1 MKGLST
7 VTEAILEILNLNLE
21 REGREVLRDVS
32 LELLPGEVHTLMGL
46 NGSGKSSLAYTI
58 MGCEGYIPASG
69 KILFEGKDL
78 IRLPIVERAR
88 LGITLA
94 WQEPA
99 RFEGIPVGKYV
110 GIGMKTPN
118 REHVVAALDAVSLPA
133 KFYGYR
139 ATDQSLS
146 GGERKRIEL
155 ASVYAMHPRLAI
167 LDEPDSGIDV
177 LTLGDIGVL
186 IRRMAAEGCA
196 VLLITHN
203 EELVSI
209 SDKASIMCAGSIIFT
224 GTPLEAHQYFSKR
237 CMAHF
242 EMLGSQPWNTT
253 DPQVQEA
260 FASNG
265 VLRNRLHDEEGHSA

>member
-1 MKGLST
+1 MLEPLLKIENLSL
-7 VTEAILEILNLNLE
+7 ERNGREILRGVNI
-21 REGREVLRDVS
+21 S
-32 LELLPGEVHTLMGL
+32 LYPGQVHILMGL

-58 MGCEGYIPASG
+58 MGCEGYKPSSG
-69 KILFEGKDL
+69 RLIFEGQE
-78 IRLPIVERAR
+78 IAGFSIMERAR
-88 LGITLA
+88 LGVTLA

-110 GIGMKTPN
+110 GLGMKVPDRN
-118 REHVVAALDAVSLPA
+118 EVASALEAVSLPA

-139 ATDQSLS
+139 AADHTLS

-203 EELVSI
+203 EELVSVA
-209 SDKASIMCAGSIIFT
+209 DVASIMCAGAIIFT
-224 GTPLEAHQYFSKR
+224 GSPLEAHQYFTRR
-237 CMAHF
+237 CLAHY
-242 EMLGSQPWNTT
+242 ESLGAQPWNEA
-253 DPQVQEA
+253 DPEVQA
-260 FASNG
+260 AYASNG
-265 VLRNRLHDEEGHSA
+265 YGRAGTPGAG

>member
-1 MKGLST
+1 LAD
-7 VTEAILEILNLNLE
+7 AILKIQNLYLE
-21 REGREVLRDVS
+21 RDGREVLRDVN
-32 LELLPGEVHTLMGL
+32 LELTPGQVHTLMGL

-58 MGCEGYIPASG
+58 MGCEGYTPASG
-69 KILFEGKDL
+69 QILFEGKEL
-78 IRLPIVERAR
+78 NGLSIVERAR

-110 GIGMKTPN
+110 GIGMKIPN
-118 REHVVAALDAVSLPA
+118 RDSVVAALDAVSLPA

-167 LDEPDSGIDV
+167 LDEPDSGIDT
-177 LTLGDIGVL
+177 LTLGDVGVL

-203 EELVSI
+203 DELVSV
-209 SDKASIMCAGSIIFT
+209 SDMASIMCAGSIIFS
-224 GTPLEAHQYFSKR
+224 GLPLEAHQYFTQR
-237 CMAHF
+237 CMAHYGS
-242 EMLGSQPWNTT
+242 LGAQPWNEA

-265 VLRNRLHDEEGHSA
+265 NRLAGIQGKGDR

>member
-1 MKGLST
+1 MN
-7 VTEAILEILNLNLE
+7 EPILTIEDLYLNRDGQEILRGVNLE
-21 REGREVLRDVS
+21 VY
-32 LELLPGEVHTLMGL
+32 PGQVHTLMGL

-58 MGCEGYIPASG
+58 MGCDGYRPSSG
-69 KILFEGKDL
+69 HILYEGKE
-78 IRLPIVERAR
+78 ISRLSIVERAR
-88 LGITLA
+88 LGVTLA

-110 GIGMKTPN
+110 GLGMKTPS
-118 REHVVAALDAVSLPA
+118 REQVVSALDAVSLPS
-133 KFYGYR
+133 KFYGFR
-139 ATDQSLS
+139 AADNTLS

-203 EELVSI
+203 EELVSVA
-209 SDKASIMCAGSIIFT
+209 DVASIMCAGAIIFS
-224 GTPLEAHQYFSKR
+224 GPPLEAHQYFTRR
-237 CMAHF
+237 CLAHY
-242 EMLGSQPWNTT
+242 ESLGAQPWNKA
-253 DPQVQEA
+253 DPQVQA
-260 FASNG
+260 AYASNG
-265 VLRNRLHDEEGHSA
+265 VGRGGFPGVGERRE

>member
-1 MKGLST
+1 M
-7 VTEAILEILNLNLE
+7 TEPLLKIEDLFLERDGREILRGVNLNLY
-21 REGREVLRDVS
+21 
-32 LELLPGEVHTLMGL
+32 PGQVHTLMGL

-58 MGCEGYIPASG
+58 MGCEGYTPCSG
-69 KILFEGKDL
+69 KILFEGKEL
-78 IRLPIVERAR
+78 SGLSIAERAR
-88 LGITLA
+88 LGVTLA

-110 GIGMKTPN
+110 GLGIRTPN
-118 REHVVAALDAVSLPA
+118 RDQVVAALEAVSLPA

-139 ATDQSLS
+139 SADNTLS

-155 ASVYAMHPRLAI
+155 ASVYTMHPRVAI

-203 EELVSI
+203 EELVSVA
-209 SDKASIMCAGSIIFT
+209 DLASIMCAGAIIFS
-224 GTPLEAHQYFSKR
+224 GSPLEAHQYFTRR
-237 CMAHF
+237 CLAHY
-242 EMLGSQPWNTT
+242 ESLGAQPWNDA
-253 DPQVQEA
+253 DPEVRA
-260 FASNG
+260 AYASNG
-265 VLRNRLHDEEGHSA
+265 FGRSGKPGVGET

>member
-1 MKGLST
+1 MAEPLLQI
-7 VTEAILEILNLNLE
+7 EDLNLE
-21 REGREVLRDVS
+21 RDGREILRGVS
-32 LELLPGEVHTLMGL
+32 LRLYPGQVHTLMGL

-58 MGCEGYIPASG
+58 MGCEGYKPTSG
-69 KILFEGKDL
+69 RLLFENQELSGL
-78 IRLPIVERAR
+78 SIMERAR
-88 LGITLA
+88 LGVTLA

-110 GIGMKTPN
+110 GLGMKTPN
-118 REHVVAALDAVSLPA
+118 RDQVVSALEAVSLPA

-139 ATDQSLS
+139 AADSTLS

-186 IRRMAAEGCA
+186 IRRLATEGCA

-203 EELVSI
+203 EELVSVA
-209 SDKASIMCAGSIIFT
+209 DMASIMCAGAIIFT
-224 GTPLEAHQYFSKR
+224 GSPLEAHQYFTRR
-237 CMAHF
+237 CLAHY
-242 EMLGSQPWNTT
+242 ESLGAQPWDEA
-253 DPQVQEA
+253 DPQVQA
-260 FASNG
+260 AYASNG
-265 VLRNRLHDEEGHSA
+265 FIRSGMPGTGE

>member
-1 MKGLST
+1 LKGQLT
-7 VTEAILEILNLNLE
+7 VTEALLQIRNLNLD
-21 REGREVLRDVS
+21 RDGRQVLRDVN
-32 LELLPGEVHTLMGL
+32 LELYPGQVHTLMGL

-69 KILFEGKDL
+69 QILFEGKEL
-78 IRLPIVERAR
+78 IGLSIVERAR

-110 GIGMKTPN
+110 GVGMKTPN
-118 REHVVAALDAVSLPA
+118 RDHVVAALDAVSLPA

-139 ATDQSLS
+139 STDQSLS

-155 ASVYAMHPRLAI
+155 ASVYAMHPHLAI

-203 EELVSI
+203 DELVSV
-209 SDKASIMCAGSIIFT
+209 SDMASIMCAGSIIFS
-224 GTPLEAHQYFSKR
+224 GSPLEAHQYFTKR
-237 CMAHF
+237 CMAHY
-242 EMLGSQPWNTT
+242 ESLGSQPWNEA
-253 DPQVQEA
+253 DPLVQEA
-260 FASNG
+260 YASNG
-265 VLRNRLHDEEGHSA
+265 VPRTSFQAEGGR

>member
-1 MKGLST
+1 VTDALLQIKNLS
-7 VTEAILEILNLNLE
+7 LE
-21 REGREVLRDVS
+21 RDGRQVLRDVN
-32 LELLPGEVHTLMGL
+32 LELYPGQVHTLMGL

-58 MGCEGYIPASG
+58 MGCEGYRPSAG
-69 KILFEGKDL
+69 QILYEGQEL
-78 IRLPIVERAR
+78 NGLSIVERAR
-88 LGITLA
+88 LGVTLA

-110 GIGMKTPN
+110 GVGMKTPN
-118 REHVVAALDAVSLPA
+118 RDHVVAALDAVSLSA

-139 ATDQSLS
+139 STDQSLS

-203 EELVSI
+203 DELVSV

-224 GTPLEAHQYFSKR
+224 GSPLEAHQYFSQR
-237 CMAHF
+237 CMAHY
-242 EMLGSQPWNTT
+242 ESLGAQPWNEA

-265 VLRNRLHDEEGHSA
+265 LRRTSTQAEGVR

>member
-1 MKGLST
+1 
-7 VTEAILEILNLNLE
+7 VTDALLKINNLCLE
-21 REGREVLRDVS
+21 RDGREVLRDVK
-32 LELLPGEVHTLMGL
+32 LELYHGQVHTLMGL

-58 MGCEGYIPASG
+58 MGCEGYIPTSG
-69 KILFEGKDL
+69 QILFDGKAL
-78 IRLPIVERAR
+78 NGLSIVERAR

-110 GIGMKTPN
+110 GVGMKTPN
-118 REHVVAALDAVSLPA
+118 RDHVVAALDAVSLPA

-139 ATDQSLS
+139 PTDQTLS

-155 ASVYAMHPRLAI
+155 ASVYAMHPKLAI

-177 LTLGDIGVL
+177 LTLGDIGIL

-203 EELVSI
+203 EELVSV
-209 SDKASIMCAGSIIFT
+209 SDMASIMCAGSIIFT
-224 GTPLEAHQYFSKR
+224 GSPLEAHQYFTQR
-237 CMAHF
+237 CMAHYGT
-242 EMLGSQPWNTT
+242 LGAQPWNET

-260 FASNG
+260 YASNG
-265 VLRNRLHDEEGHSA
+265 FRQTSSQVEGES

>member
-1 MKGLST
+1 
-7 VTEAILEILNLNLE
+7 VTDALLQIKNLCLE
-21 REGREVLRDVS
+21 RDGRQVLRDVN
-32 LELLPGEVHTLMGL
+32 LELYPGQVHTLMGL

-58 MGCEGYIPASG
+58 MGCEGYTPSAG
-69 KILFEGKDL
+69 QILFEGQEL
-78 IRLPIVERAR
+78 NGLSIVERAR
-88 LGITLA
+88 RGVTLA

-110 GIGMKTPN
+110 GVGMKTPN
-118 REHVVAALDAVSLPA
+118 RDHVVAALDAVSLPA

-139 ATDQSLS
+139 STDQSLS

-203 EELVSI
+203 DELVSV
-209 SDKASIMCAGSIIFT
+209 SDMASIMCAGSIIFS
-224 GTPLEAHQYFSKR
+224 GSPLEAHQYFTQR
-237 CMAHF
+237 CMTHY
-242 EMLGSQPWNTT
+242 ESLGAQPWNEA
-253 DPQVQEA
+253 DPQVQA
-260 FASNG
+260 AYASNG
-265 VLRNRLHDEEGHSA
+265 VPRTNVQGEGVR

>member
-1 MKGLST
+1 MA
-7 VTEAILEILNLNLE
+7 EALLKIEDLFLKRDEREILRGVNL
-21 REGREVLRDVS
+21 S
-32 LELLPGEVHTLMGL
+32 LYPGQVHTLMGL

-58 MGCEGYIPASG
+58 MGCEGYRPSSG
-69 KILFEGKDL
+69 RILFEGKGLSDL
-78 IRLPIVERAR
+78 SIMERAR

-110 GIGMKTPN
+110 GLGMKTSN
-118 REHVVAALDAVSLPA
+118 RDQVVSALEAVSLPA

-139 ATDQSLS
+139 AADNTLS

-155 ASVYAMHPRLAI
+155 ASVYAMRPRLAI

-186 IRRMAAEGCA
+186 IRRMAVEGCA

-203 EELVSI
+203 EELVSVA
-209 SDKASIMCAGSIIFT
+209 DVASIMCAGAIIFS
-224 GTPLEAHQYFSKR
+224 GTPLEAHQYFTRR
-237 CMAHF
+237 CMAHYESF
-242 EMLGSQPWNTT
+242 GAQPWNDA
-253 DPQVQEA
+253 DPQVQA
-260 FASNG
+260 AYASNG
-265 VLRNRLHDEEGHSA
+265 YGRAGMPPGIEE

>member
-1 MKGLST
+1 LKGQLT
-7 VTEAILEILNLNLE
+7 VTEALLQIKNLNLD
-21 REGREVLRDVS
+21 RDGRQVLRDVN
-32 LELLPGEVHTLMGL
+32 LELYPGQVHTLMGL

-69 KILFEGKDL
+69 QILFEGKEL
-78 IRLPIVERAR
+78 NGLSIVERAR

-110 GIGMKTPN
+110 GVGMKTPN
-118 REHVVAALDAVSLPA
+118 RDHVVAALDAVSLPA

-139 ATDQSLS
+139 STDQSLS

-203 EELVSI
+203 DELVSV
-209 SDKASIMCAGSIIFT
+209 SDAASIMCAGSVIFT
-224 GTPLEAHQYFSKR
+224 GSPLEAHQYFTKR
-237 CMAHF
+237 CMAHY
-242 EMLGSQPWNTT
+242 ESLGSQPWNEA

-260 FASNG
+260 YASNG
-265 VLRNRLHDEEGHSA
+265 LRRTSFLAEGGR